1 MICEKC
7 GNKVK
12 KTDKFCTNCGNKLN
26 PQHKIELIKENQKI
40 TDINVNNDI
49 IDITIYNSDINCGY
63 ETHKQVGLAK
73 KEEVKEQI
81 IKTSCSD
88 KIPILLEKLS
98 IKKEE
103 KENYL
108 EELNKVCDII
118 GNRIMA
124 NKNNINIVKTILY
137 NHNIDIKREDKVNDT
152 IIIYL

>member
-1 MICEKC
+1 MKCPNC

-12 KTDKFCTNCGNKLN
+12 KTDKFCSSCGEKLN
-26 PQHKIELIKENQKI
+26 PQHKIDFIQTNQSI
-40 TDINVNNDI
+40 SDINVANGV
-49 IDITIYNSDINCGY
+49 IDITIYNSGVNCGF
-63 ETHKQVGLAK
+63 ETHKQVGIQK
-73 KEEVKEQI
+73 KEEIKEYI
-81 IKTSCSD
+81 IKSSSPN

-98 IKKEE
+98 IEKEE

-108 EELNKVCDII
+108 KELNKVCDII

-124 NKNNINIVKTILY
+124 NNKNINIVKAILY